1 MPLSRPYKTPATPST
16 AKPMSRAAR
25 KAARSRAFS
34 GGELAIGL
42 ILTSVVLGACLQA
55 QEPPENLA
63 KLMAHRETETEA
75 ERNE

>member
-1 MPLSRPYKTPATPST
+1 
-16 AKPMSRAAR
+16 
-25 KAARSRAFS
+25 
-34 GGELAIGL
+34 LAIGL